1 MDFSQTK
8 SQIKSLLDCFYLIN
22 DNEGNLE
29 KINNNLNLL
38 ADYSNN

>member
-8 SQIKSLLDCFYLIN
+8 SQIKSLLDCFYQIN
-22 DNEGNLE
+22 DNDRNLE